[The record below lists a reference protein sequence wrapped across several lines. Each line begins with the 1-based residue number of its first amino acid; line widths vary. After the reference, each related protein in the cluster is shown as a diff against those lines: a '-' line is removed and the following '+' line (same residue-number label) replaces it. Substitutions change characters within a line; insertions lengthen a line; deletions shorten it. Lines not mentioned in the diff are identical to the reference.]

1 MCRRG
6 IPAAFRPAVWMRI
19 SLANRYKKRFP
30 NNYYSQ
36 LLAASMECLD
46 KNVADDV
53 EKDVDR
59 TFPGKVH
66 YS

>member
-1 MCRRG
+1 
-6 IPAAFRPAVWMRI
+6 MRI

-59 TFPGKVH
+59 TFPGTVPN
-66 YS
+66 S